1 MVLKS
6 DGSSVRMPPKKK
18 RTLSSEDEKEK
29 GGRKKRKKDVE
40 PAPLEDDTDDEEEGE
55 QEYDGPEPDAHTLRV
70 DLKQSWS
77 DKLLSG
83 EEQSIDVKAYPKS
96 QKLNLNWHITGR
108 SAGVIGSGKFV
119 PPLHKA
125 WKKKDFK
132 LNMPP
137 SSFLDVLTDPT
148 KPYLD
153 IIKWEIDYEVAMK
166 WNVDTGRRAES
177 AYFQKRMQWQSW
189 SAMLQMETTYPDR
202 MESCQGFPQCF
213 EHLFKEI
220 VSDDHAD
227 EMEDEDL
234 KAYFDDEVMGMLTTL
249 NTLIHYVWQDSG
261 KIEPSPVRSWVTH
274 RTLNPLRAGDLYKR
288 RYNDLTEKA
297 FQKTKQQLVRSG
309 PLSLPESAANALRKG
324 GQDRLE
330 THLMRP
336 QTIPES
342 EITNGVRKLVKQIW
356 GEKMDTSGV
365 IELEEKGSSSKKGL
379 TDKAKAAVCLLELMC
394 GSRAIGIL
402 FVNFFTK
409 MQGATMLEWEKDKTR
424 QYGAY
429 ERCVRV
435 TRLSKEG
442 TKAARAEK
450 HSTAMEEVVDRVIVK
465 PLNTHFVNP
474 AFLDPEQYATKTED
488 GIRTKAVWVG
498 DEQAVS
504 IFLRLCKSLRE
515 YVFRPHRAPSYGA
528 ETQKEAGMLCLSDAQ
543 VEKMPKEVRNYLAS
557 MVGTVNTYARL
568 QFGFFRKGKG
578 THLFRKIYVNWA
590 YNAFASNSM
599 KEVGFASEV
608 LGHRGYKVSLNYV
621 SLIIKP
627 SFSGELKD
635 HVTTRQ
641 ALSDMTDRIDK
652 LYSELEMS
660 DTTHAAIIEKLQDR
674 LDKLNEMD
682 TADNILEFPQ
692 KLDRAKR
699 GTTHEDHVER
709 GFGKVVE
716 LQEAGIKPTWRL
728 LRRLGVYSIVMK
740 EVLELGALE

>member
-6 DGSSVRMPPKKK
+6 DGRDVKMPPKRKNKDKK
-18 RTLSSEDEKEK
+18 EASSS
-29 GGRKKRKKDVE
+29 KKRKKDVE

-55 QEYDGPEPDAHTLRV
+55 QEYDVPEPTAHSLRL
-70 DLKQSWS
+70 DMKQSWS
-77 DKLLSG
+77 DELMSG
-83 EEQSIDVKAYPKS
+83 EQVIPVNAYPKI
-96 QKLNLNWHITGR
+96 QKLNLNWHVTGR
-108 SAGVIGSGKFV
+108 SAGVIGAGKLV
-119 PPLHKA
+119 PPMHKA
-125 WKKKDFK
+125 WKKSDFK
-132 LNMPP
+132 KNMPP
-137 SSFLDVLTDPT
+137 SSFLDVLTNPK

-166 WNVDTGRRAES
+166 WKVENGRRAES
-177 AYFQKRMQWQSW
+177 SYFQKRMQWMGW
-189 SAMLQMETTYPDR
+189 SAMLQMELTYPDR

-220 VSDDHAD
+220 VADDHAD
-227 EMEDEDL
+227 EIGTAEFN
-234 KAYFDDEVMGMLTTL
+234 AYFDDEVMGILTSL
-249 NTLIHYVWQDSG
+249 NTIIHYVWQDSG
-261 KIEPSPVRSWVTH
+261 SVEPSSVRTWVTH
-274 RTLNPLRAGDLYKR
+274 RTLNPIRAGDLFKR
-288 RYNDLTEKA
+288 RHADLTEKG
-297 FQKTKQQLVRSG
+297 FQKAKQELVRAG
-309 PLSLPESAANALRKG
+309 PLSVPESTAGALRKG

-330 THLMRP
+330 QHLMRP

-342 EITNGVRKLVKQIW
+342 EITAGVRKLVQQIW

-365 IELEEKGSSSKKGL
+365 IELEEKGSDSKKGL

-402 FVNFFTK
+402 FVNFFT
-409 MQGATMLEWEKDKTR
+409 QLRGATMAEWEKDKTK

-435 TRLSKEG
+435 ERLSKEG

-474 AFLDPEQYATKTED
+474 AFLDPEQYATKTEE
-488 GIRTKAVWVG
+488 GIRTKAIWVG

-504 IFLRLCKSLRE
+504 IFLRLCTSLRE

-528 ETQKEAGMLCLSDAQ
+528 VVQKVHGMKCLSDEQ
-543 VEKMPKEVRNYLAS
+543 VENMPKEVRNYLAS
-557 MVGTVNTYARL
+557 MVGSVNTYARL
-568 QFGFFRKGKG
+568 KFGFFRKGKG

-641 ALSDMTDRIDK
+641 ALSDMTDRIDAQANTMEALQSR
-652 LYSELEMS
+652 LYALEHVEKVEEEEELPV
-660 DTTHAAIIEKLQDR
+660 
-674 LDKLNEMD
+674 DKL
-682 TADNILEFPQ
+682 P
-692 KLDRAKR
+692 RAER
-699 GTTHEDHVER
+699 GTTYQGHVER
-709 GFGKVVE
+709 GLGVFFE
-716 LQEAGIKPTWRL
+716 LLQKGIQPTWRN
-728 LRRLGVYSIVMK
+728 LRRLGVYSTSIQDIMK
-740 EVLELGALE
+740 LGRPERKKYDVLGKQL